1 MNRTESSLTQLL
13 NRWQQGDAR
22 AFDLLQPQVMRE
34 LEKMAES
41 RMHGEHAATI
51 APMDLL
57 QEALLRVL
65 EGADRGAERDAP
77 NGPATQAPSPTAADP
92 KTTWANRAH
101 FFATMS
107 LHMRAILVDRA
118 RARRADKRGGGALH
132 VTLSHVEH
140 QGQTGLAGP
149 DYSAEES
156 LAVELISL
164 DETLTK
170 LAAVDARGAEILHLT
185 YFAGLDREE
194 IATVLSISVRTVD
207 RELRFARAWLSS
219 QLGREIE

>member
-1 MNRTESSLTQLL
+1 MDQTKSSLTQLL
-13 NRWQQGDAR
+13 NRWHRGDAH

-34 LEKMAES
+34 LEKMAGA
-41 RMHGEHAATI
+41 RMQGEAAATI

-65 EGADRGAERDAP
+65 EGAVAPDDALHPAAEA
-77 NGPATQAPSPTAADP
+77 SE
-92 KTTWANRAH
+92 TTWQNRAH

-118 RARRADKRGGGALH
+118 RARRSGKRGGGAVH
-132 VTLSHVEH
+132 VTLSRVDEEAQAGEH
-140 QGQTGLAGP
+140 CMAT
-149 DYSAEES
+149 
-156 LAVELISL
+156 ELIAL
-164 DETLTK
+164 DETLNA

-185 YFAGLDREE
+185 YFAGLVREE
-194 IATVLSISVRTVD
+194 IAAVMSISVRTVD

-219 QLGREIE
+219 KLGHEIV